1 MHQSVDA
8 AISSQLRKPEPISTA
23 MVNFIR
29 DLFIVSEK
37 VLFGVEH
44 VLVLIFC
51 NNVNQQLNITF
62 ARSAKNETKTP
73 RSRQ

>member
-1 MHQSVDA
+1 
-8 AISSQLRKPEPISTA
+8 